1 MATYNEAVEVK
12 SEDALRDLQLF
23 SAVTQEIRKIMEQVA
38 VLKTKTPEKWKEMA
52 QQLRIEGSFHFLTLK
67 KLNRM
72 AQIRSKN
79 AKDETTEAKQ
89 KLDENNLHL
98 QNLQY
103 EICHLNKEI
112 NNCLQ
117 FKSNHED
124 VDLVELEQFYKDAPK
139 EISQPEA
146 TMNDEHMQMLARLDW
161 ELESRKNL
169 DTNLKGTHEKKEAL
183 LECIKKKKQ
192 DLDSLRPNLQTILKS
207 TMPLQEAL
215 GDHFTEKR
223 ALNNNAY
230 LLPQPLYVL
239 FIQSKA
245 FSEGCNYDIE
255 TQIGGDLDAAS
266 RLKNASDQRIIDAT
280 NLYRN
285 TEQEES
291 DSENDDDQES
301 QSARRRSMSV
311 STEKENKSSSSISTR
326 KHPLYVSLKIF
337 LEEKS
342 DDSPYLL
349 LRFYH
354 YSDPELVAVM
364 PSLELSKVHN
374 SIKNHGVL
382 SSSSLL
388 HDLQEIDNGKDI
400 LKRKSDGEEA
410 KKVKLTDSE
419 KAYLWAQ
426 KLTGLDALENGANNA
441 HEERFSNMRLIVR
454 LLRHRVNAR
463 LALADQLVKF
473 KLGTVECDLSITSSY
488 APSLSFNLAAWRPI
502 DFTSYCSLGYTN
514 AALELGLVDNS
525 HFLFLGTLQRGSTA
539 NAEVAIAISKQY
551 PKKWPLLNVCLQWR
565 GEHTAENNLN
575 IREIEVEVNCRV
587 PEAIH
592 PTKKYRNSIVSYQIY
607 RLLSMLDVYVETDSN
622 TGGSGMPSEFPTTKL
637 CPRTAKGR
645 SRLKPYSYNPRYKF
659 QCY

>member
-1 MATYNEAVEVK
+1 MATYDEATEVK
-12 SEDALRDLQLF
+12 SEDSLRDLELF
-23 SAVTQEIRKIMEQVA
+23 SSVTQEIRKTLEQVA
-38 VLKTKTPEKWKEMA
+38 VLKAKTPEKWKEMA

-89 KLDENNLHL
+89 KLDENNLHF

-112 NNCLQ
+112 NNCLK
-117 FKSNHED
+117 FKSKHED
-124 VDLVELEQFYKDAPK
+124 VDLVELEQFYKDAPE
-139 EISQPEA
+139 EISQSDT
-146 TMNDEHMQMLARLDW
+146 TMNDDHLQMLARLDW

-169 DTNLKGTHEKKEAL
+169 DTALKGTHEKKEDL
-183 LECIKKKKQ
+183 SESIKKRKQ
-192 DLDSLRPNLQTILKS
+192 DLDSLKPNLQTILKS

-245 FSEGCNYDIE
+245 FSEACNHDVE
-255 TQIGGDLDAAS
+255 TQIGGDLDAAT
-266 RLKNASDQRIIDAT
+266 RLKSLASLKVIDAT
-280 NLYRN
+280 NLYKNPER
-285 TEQEES
+285 EES
-291 DSENDDDQES
+291 DSENEDDQEN
-301 QSARRRSMSV
+301 QSARRRSTSV
-311 STEKENKSSSSISTR
+311 SAEKENKMFSSVTTR

-337 LEEKS
+337 LETKS
-342 DDSPYLL
+342 EESPYLL

-354 YSDPELVAVM
+354 YSEPELVTVV
-364 PSLELSKVHN
+364 PSLELSNMYN

-388 HDLQEIDNGKDI
+388 HDLQEIDNGKKI
-400 LKRKSDGEEA
+400 LGHKYDGDESRNVRLADGE
-410 KKVKLTDSE
+410 KS
-419 KAYLWAQ
+419 YLWAQ
-426 KLTGLDALENGANNA
+426 KLAGLDALENGASCA
-441 HEERFSNMRLIVR
+441 HEERYSNMRLILR

-473 KLGTVECDLSITSSY
+473 KSGTIECDLSITSSY

-502 DFTSYCSLGYTN
+502 DFTSYCGLGYTN

-539 NAEVAIAISKQY
+539 NAEVAVAISKQY
-551 PKKWPLLNVCLQWR
+551 PKKWPLLTLRLQWR
-565 GEHTAENNLN
+565 GDHTSENNLN
-575 IREIEVEVNCRV
+575 VREIEVEVNCRV
-587 PEAIH
+587 PEVVH
-592 PTKKYRNSIVSYQIY
+592 PTKKFRNRILSYQIY
-607 RLLSMLDVYVETDSN
+607 RLLSMLDVYVETHSN
-622 TGGSGMPSEFPTTKL
+622 MGGSDMPSEFPTTKL
-637 CPRTAKGR
+637 CPRIAKGR
-645 SRLKPYSYNPRYKF
+645 SRLKPYNYNPRYKF